1 MLTRK
6 QHELLLFIHE
16 RLKVSG
22 ISPSFDEMKE
32 ALGLRSKSGIHRL
45 ITGLEE
51 RGFIR
56 RLPHRA
62 RALEILK
69 LPTDIVPAGRRA
81 APVHGAGTDGEVEGG
96 NGFTPR
102 LVHGGATGEVRGLPQ
117 AGAAAGAPAG
127 TTAGSYGGLRGRGAD
142 RAPEIVEL
150 PLYGRI
156 AAGTPIEALR
166 DLSAQVEVPSG
177 MLSGGGDFYALEIAG
192 DSMVDVGI
200 LDGDTVVIR
209 RCEDA
214 ESGTIVV
221 ALVDDNEATLK
232 RLRRKGKT
240 IALEA
245 ANPKYETRIFGA
257 DRVKVQGRL
266 VGLLRSY

>member
-6 QHELLLFIHE
+6 QHELLMFIHRHLE
-16 RLKVSG
+16 RTGVC
-22 ISPSFDEMKE
+22 PSFDEMKE
-32 ALGLRSKSGIHRL
+32 ALNLASKSGIHRL

-62 RALEILK
+62 RALEVVK
-69 LPTDIVPAGRRA
+69 LPEASVPKRA
-81 APVHGAGTDGEVEGG
+81 DSA
-96 NGFTPR
+96 
-102 LVHGGATGEVRGLPQ
+102 GATALRPKFSPSVIPGRFPPPP
-117 AGAAAGAPAG
+117 AATTG
-127 TTAGSYGGLRGRGAD
+127 TGR
-142 RAPEIVEL
+142 ENLSL

-166 DLSAQVEVPSG
+166 DNSNHIDIPAG
-177 MLSGGGDFYALEIAG
+177 MIGNGEHYALEVAG
-192 DSMVDVGI
+192 DSMIEAGI
-200 LDGDTVVIR
+200 HDGDTVIIQ
-209 RCEDA
+209 RCESADN
-214 ESGTIVV
+214 GTIVV

-232 RLRRKGKT
+232 RIRKKGNS

-245 ANPKYETRIFGA
+245 ANPAYGTRIFGP

-266 VGLLRSY
+266 VGLLRRY